1 MAGRRAAPGPPRG
14 RSTAWL
20 VALGI
25 PIVLIAVALVLAA
38 LAPSSGTSDAATVS
52 PEAATSAPG
61 IPATPDASPPD
72 ASPPD
77 ASPSAASSPAAS
89 SPADAGASSMA
100 LPSASPT
107 EDGGMTVP
115 SEAAEG
121 QSERNPDTASDD
133 VEVFYTVKTDDP
145 VFFITIDDGFY
156 DEAPA
161 QKALEVIQDNQIPI
175 TSFLTES
182 VLSPSSND
190 YFTEATSYGGS
201 IQNHTVKHG
210 SFADS
215 ATDVEW
221 EICTAQDALE
231 ERFGARPWMLRPPYG
246 AAANE
251 PYVAAAAEK
260 CGVNRIVMWN
270 MHVENNEVEY
280 VSAPIAAGDIVL
292 FHWSDPY
299 LAQGLEKIL
308 ELGREQ
314 GLSPAPLE
322 DYI

>member
-25 PIVLIAVALVLAA
+25 PIALIAVALGLAA
-38 LAPSSGTSDAATVS
+38 LAPSSGSSDAATAS
-52 PEAATSAPG
+52 AAPET
-61 IPATPDASPPD
+61 
-72 ASPPD
+72 
-77 ASPSAASSPAAS
+77 SAASSLPTPTPPP
-89 SPADAGASSMA
+89 SPSMPVSPSMDASSMGM
-100 LPSASPT
+100 PTSSPT
-107 EDGGMTVP
+107 EDGEMTVP
-115 SEAAEG
+115 TEPPDG
-121 QSERNPDTASDD
+121 QSSRNPETATDD
-133 VEVFYTVKTDDP
+133 VEVYYNVETEDP

-156 DEAPA
+156 EEEPA
-161 QKALEVIQDNQIPI
+161 QRALDVIRENQIPI

-182 VLSPSSND
+182 VLSPSAND
-190 YFTEATSYGGS
+190 YFAEATSYGGS

-221 EICTAQDALE
+221 EICTAQDSLE
-231 ERFGARPWMLRPPYG
+231 ERFGTRPWMLRPPYG

-251 PYVAAAAEK
+251 PNVAAAAEG
-260 CGVNRIVMWN
+260 CGINRIIMWN
-270 MHVENNEVEY
+270 LYVENNEVEY

-292 FHWSDPY
+292 FHWNDPY
-299 LAQGLEKIL
+299 LAEGLEKIL

-314 GLSPAPLE
+314 GLTPAPIE